1 MHCGIR
7 LWLKKALLAATLS
20 CSAMVDRACAQSF
33 GSDDGLLTG
42 TIAYSGPWKI
52 SAADRVPDL
61 SVLKAAAEFYRR
73 DDLPAGDVLAQQLSD
88 PVSRVAAEWVALRS
102 AGRSVGFDRINRF
115 LLANPDVPMQ
125 RWLQRRAEDALIIE
139 RARPDKVLAFFQ
151 SRQPEGANGRA
162 ALAVALL
169 SRNEEGRAERL
180 ALEAYRDKG
189 LTRDVVTYL
198 ESAFPVLLAGPEKS
212 MRAHRLILNN
222 RVVEGLSI
230 AASLGDDQL
239 KLARA
244 LAAAQGRGTNLRPI
258 DAVPAALRSHSSYLL
273 ARAQVLRRL
282 NRHEEAR
289 DLLAA
294 SPRAGYLLAD
304 PDEWWTERRLLVR
317 RLLDK
322 GDFAGA
328 YRIAAH
334 HSAASLGRR
343 AEAEFHAGWVALRYL
358 NHPQTALMHFVESGR
373 LAELT
378 GAKSRAAYWQGR
390 AIEAGAIAD
399 RTVHAAYQAAGGWPA
414 TYYGQLALER
424 LGDAAL
430 DLPVTRASEADES
443 LVRASPA
450 GQLIQRLLDADLKD
464 FAVPLAIDFARTAAS
479 ASQVD
484 AIAARFV
491 DRDDA
496 PTVVAI
502 GRMATARGFALE
514 HHAFP
519 VFGIPSYEPLPG
531 SQEKAIIYA
540 IARQESAFNGK
551 AISPANARGLMQMLP
566 STAARTASRFKVP
579 FSAERLIAEPAYN
592 AMLGAAH
599 LGELM
604 EETRGS
610 LVMTFAAYNAGG
622 HRVREW
628 VESFGDPR
636 KPGVDVVDW
645 VERIPFYETRHYVQ
659 KVMENLQVYR
669 ARFGETGQ
677 ALLIGQDME
686 RGRKP

>member
-1 MHCGIR
+1 MR
-7 LWLKKALLAATLS
+7 RKTLPSLRKALFAAALI
-20 CSAMVDRACAQSF
+20 CLVMAERASAQSIV
-33 GSDDGLLTG
+33 GDDGLPTS
-42 TIAYSGPWKI
+42 TIPLSRPLDI
-52 SAADRVPDL
+52 AASDRVPDL
-61 SVLKAAAEFYRR
+61 SALKAAAEFYRR
-73 DDLPAGDVLAQQLSD
+73 DDLQAGDALAERLSD
-88 PVSRVAAEWVALRS
+88 PVSRIAAEWVALRS
-102 AGRSVGFDRINRF
+102 AGRSVGFDRVNRF
-115 LLANPDVPMQ
+115 ILANPQLPML

-139 RARPDKVLAFFQ
+139 RARPEKVLAFFQ
-151 SRQPEGANGRA
+151 DRQPEGANGRA

-169 SRNEEGRAERL
+169 SRNDQGRAERL
-180 ALEAYRDKG
+180 ALEAYRDKS
-189 LTRDVVTYL
+189 LTRDVAAYL
-198 ESAFPVLLAGPEKS
+198 DTAFPALLAGPEKA
-212 MRAHRLILNN
+212 MRAHRLILND
-222 RVVEGLSI
+222 RVGEGLRI
-230 AASLGDDQL
+230 AATLGDDPL

-244 LAAAQGRGTNLRPI
+244 LASAQGRGTNLKAI
-258 DAVPAALRSHSSYLL
+258 DAVPAALRNHSSYLL
-273 ARAQVLRRL
+273 SRAQVLRRL

-289 DLLAA
+289 DLMVS
-294 SPRAGYLLAD
+294 SPRSGEQLAD

-317 RLLDK
+317 RLLDRS
-322 GDFAGA
+322 DFAGA
-328 YRIAAH
+328 YRVAAE
-334 HSAASLGRR
+334 HSAVSVGRR
-343 AEAEFHAGWVALRYL
+343 AEAEFHAGWVALRFL
-358 NHPQTALMHFVESGR
+358 NYPQTALMHFVESAR

-378 GAKSRAAYWQGR
+378 GARSRAGYWQGR

-399 RTVHAAYQAAGGWPA
+399 RTANAAYQAAGNWPA

-424 LGDAAL
+424 LGNLAL
-430 DLPVTRASEADES
+430 HLPVTKASDADET
-443 LVRASPA
+443 LALASPA

-464 FAVPLAIDFARTAAS
+464 FAVPLAIDFARIAPS

-484 AIAARFV
+484 VIAERFV
-491 DRDDA
+491 DLNDA

-519 VFGIPSYEPLPG
+519 VFGIPSFQPLPG
-531 SQEKAIIYA
+531 SQEKAIVYA
-540 IARQESAFNGK
+540 IARQESAFNGR
-551 AISPANARGLMQMLP
+551 AVSHADARGLMQMLP

-579 FSAERLIAEPAYN
+579 FSAERLTSEPAFN

-628 VESFGDPR
+628 VETFGDPR
-636 KPGVDVVDW
+636 QPGIDVVDW

-669 ARFGETGQ
+669 ARFGENRSV
-677 ALLIGQDME
+677 LLIGQDME
-686 RGRKP
+686 RGRKH